1 MSKSL
6 DDIFKDYAPIL
17 TEIKDVDQKDS
28 VTVWISK
35 DYKQRYDVLQ
45 AKTKRK
51 FSKLLVEV
59 IKSAIDKA
67 ESSI

>member
-6 DDIFKDYAPIL
+6 DDIFKDLAPIL

-35 DYKQRYDVLQ
+35 DYKQKYDVLQ

-67 ESSI
+67 EKTI